1 MSVCRHPLQMLWAII
16 FIAAAHKP
24 IRVSLYAYH
33 IPAYYF
39 CKWFTTSIS
48 NRNIFV
54 CVQQLLKP
62 QQLPYQVKLYTVTR
76 CEVSCTRCLKEP
88 HRPHLFHEGVSLT
101 SKCAR
106 SCLQDDQGVASVLI
120 SGGSEN
126 VCLRQAHGAV
136 LFGWFSLFDLDII
149 STTVFLAQIGYGWR
163 GWIISVLW
171 RRNGGV
177 LGSLKFTAVGRGGI
191 MMEGLAP

>member
-1 MSVCRHPLQMLWAII
+1 MQAPAANVVGHHLHSCCPQAYPSIPVRLSYPSVLLLQLVYNINQQ
-16 FIAAAHKP
+16 P
-24 IRVSLYAYH
+24 Q
-33 IPAYYF
+33 YF
-39 CKWFTTSIS
+39 
-48 NRNIFV
+48 RM

-106 SCLQDDQGVASVLI
+106 SCLQDDQGVVSVLI
-120 SGGSEN
+120 SGGSET

>member
-1 MSVCRHPLQMLWAII
+1 MAPAVEVVGHHLPSCCPQAVPMVPVRLTYPSVL
-16 FIAAAHKP
+16 
-24 IRVSLYAYH
+24 SLFADGYQQQSAT
-33 IPAYYF
+33 A
-39 CKWFTTSIS
+39 
-48 NRNIFV
+48 IFV
-54 CVQQLLKP
+54 CAAAAQTP
-62 QQLPYQVKLYTVTR
+62 AASIAVKLYIVAR
-76 CEVSCTRCLKEP
+76 CEDSCTRCLKEP

-101 SKCAR
+101 SKRAR

-120 SGGSEN
+120 SGGSEK